1 MSALPHNQVGA
12 KLEWR
17 AKRNYTIVEFPT
29 HVKIC
34 LLMGELW
41 HNVVGTQQ
49 VLLYSSPHDDSAHTA
64 VQLQHNDR
72 FSNCVLF
79 YWLYKL
85 YCSDGWKKCTGVM
98 AVATEMVL
106 QWHCLLNNVVCSTA
120 LSSEQCGVQYSGRL
134 LFYLSA
140 YTAWHRALCDFRYFH
155 DGWANSHPQFMSL
168 CTEPCHNF
176 YIKNRINIG
185 YQPNIVSSE
194 IWRCKFSTFRSPGR
208 LHSTVFDA

>member
-85 YCSDGWKKCTGVM
+85 YCSDGWKKCTGLM

-120 LSSEQCGVQYSGRL
+120 VDC
-134 LFYLSA
+134 
-140 YTAWHRALCDFRYFH
+140 C
-155 DGWANSHPQFMSL
+155 
-168 CTEPCHNF
+168 
-176 YIKNRINIG
+176 
-185 YQPNIVSSE
+185 
-194 IWRCKFSTFRSPGR
+194 STFRHTLLDTERSVTLDIFTMDGPT
-208 LHSTVFDA
+208 LTHSSCLSAPNLVIIST